1 MPRGIRVILVDL
13 MERLTSEGIDMEL
26 TDSEGQKWRLVMGGD
41 EDGSIDLSIEEIP
54 AWSVY
59 IEGHFIGV
67 AVNGN
72 AGEAVREVFQNAGL
86 TSMPEAVE
94 VKAVGQDETFA
105 VFTLEGEAYCVP
117 LTQFVGE
124 IVGTSN
130 WITARQARR
139 PEIDA
144 LMEEIKRLPKG

>member
-1 MPRGIRVILVDL
+1 MRVILVDL
-13 MERLTSEGIDMEL
+13 MEKLTGEGINMEL
-26 TDSEGQKWRLVMGGD
+26 TDSEGQKWRLIMDGD

-59 IEGHFIGV
+59 IEGHLIGM
-67 AVNGN
+67 AVNES
-72 AGEAVREVFQNAGL
+72 AGEAAREVFQNAGL
-86 TSMPEAVE
+86 TSLPEAVE
-94 VKAVGQDETFA
+94 VKAVGPDETFA

-117 LTQFVGE
+117 LAQFVGE
-124 IVGTSN
+124 VAKTSN